1 MEQMQVVQ
9 NPTMG
14 FSDEEALFLL
24 GDKTMIEMV
33 CREITHKITESI
45 ETPRIRIKIDN
56 IGGDI
61 SSSYIYDIVL
71 SDFGFQ
77 IRTTDDNNSIIAHN
91 IFNKNL
97 VKDFDYVDIE
107 FLRGLA
113 GLVLLSLEKLVMH
126 NHIEIYGLI
135 FSPHFTEYLY
145 TCKEFIRYKKGRNI
159 NR

>member
-1 MEQMQVVQ
+1 MEQTQIIQ
-9 NPTMG
+9 NPNIG
-14 FSDEEALFLL
+14 FSDEEAFFLL

-56 IGGDI
+56 VVSGV
-61 SSSYIYDIVL
+61 SSSFIYDMVL

-77 IRTTDDNNSIIAHN
+77 LRSVDENNRIIAHN

-97 VKDFDYVDIE
+97 VKDFDCIDIE

-113 GLVLLSLEKLVMH
+113 SLVLLSLEKMVMN

-145 TCKEFIRYKKGRNI
+145 TCKEFIRYKKGRII